1 MTKKAEKETVLK
13 SFIAK
18 AQQKLIKSKEHLT
31 KELIVPSLSDEDE
44 ENEGKIK
51 IRSLT
56 MSEISECADIEDD
69 PNDLNTSDVY
79 AVYLAVMEPDLKS
92 AAKEMMAEGV
102 IDRALDIVHTFD
114 QHEISDISREIMKLS
129 GVLSD
134 KRVKIVEDLKN

>member
-31 KELIVPSLSDEDE
+31 KELIVPSLSDEE
-44 ENEGKIK
+44 SEGKIK

-56 MSEISECADIEDD
+56 MSEISECSDIEDD

-79 AVYLAVMEPDLKS
+79 AVYLAVVEPDLKS